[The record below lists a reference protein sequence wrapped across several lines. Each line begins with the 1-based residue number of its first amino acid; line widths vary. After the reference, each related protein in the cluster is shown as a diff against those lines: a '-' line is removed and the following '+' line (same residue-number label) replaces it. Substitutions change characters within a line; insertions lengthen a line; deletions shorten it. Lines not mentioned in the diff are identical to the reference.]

1 MNFKDITNHEA
12 ACKVLEKDPAQSTT
26 TDQKITDVCNAIN
39 KLSGFKPDFNSNQR
53 KWRPYFWMD
62 SSGFRFDHSYFVA
75 SYSYSDVGSRLCH
88 YVGSEQEAD
97 HLGTQFLELHKQ
109 HYFGE

>member
-12 ACKVLEKDPAQSTT
+12 ACKVLEKDPAQSIT

-39 KLSGFKPDFNSNQR
+39 KLSGFKPDFNNTHQK

-62 SSGFRFDHSYFVA
+62 SSGFRFAARATVVRARVRVSARAFA
-75 SYSYSDVGSRLCH
+75 IMLALKRKPTTLALS
-88 YVGSEQEAD
+88 
-97 HLGTQFLELHKQ
+97 F
-109 HYFGE
+109 